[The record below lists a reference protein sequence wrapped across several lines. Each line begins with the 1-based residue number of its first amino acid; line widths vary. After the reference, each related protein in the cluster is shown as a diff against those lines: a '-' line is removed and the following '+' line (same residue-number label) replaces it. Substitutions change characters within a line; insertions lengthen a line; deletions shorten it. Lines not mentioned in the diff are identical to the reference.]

1 MIAPQAVDAPGIVNT
16 PQTAGTPS
24 VAKALPDSLLELR
37 GLAKHYGAVRALD
50 GIDLTVRAGEVV
62 AICGDNGAGKS
73 TLIKVISGAH
83 PASAGSMRWEGRD
96 VTWTSPH
103 DALRQGVATLY
114 QDLALAPRLSL
125 WQNIFMGCELR
136 RRLLP
141 GIQVLDKAA
150 MRRQAAEHLARLDQR
165 IDDVDRPVSDFS
177 GGQRQ
182 AVALARAMRWQARLV
197 IMDEPTAALG
207 VKETAKVL
215 ALIRRLR
222 EQGVAVLLISHN
234 MQDVIDVAER
244 VVILKAGRVAAQGA
258 TQGLTAQALAT
269 AVMAGQWT

>member
-1 MIAPQAVDAPGIVNT
+1 MPAAAPASQA
-16 PQTAGTPS
+16 
-24 VAKALPDSLLELR
+24 SLLELR

-50 GIDLTVRAGEVV
+50 GIDLSVRAGEVV

-96 VTWTSPH
+96 VTWASPH

-215 ALIRRLR
+215 ALIGRLR

-269 AVMAGQWT
+269 AVMTGDWPA

>member
-1 MIAPQAVDAPGIVNT
+1 MIAPQAVNALDIVNT
-16 PQTAGTPS
+16 PQAGTPG
-24 VAKALPDSLLELR
+24 AAQALPDSLLELR

-50 GIDLTVRAGEVV
+50 GIDLTARAGEVV

-83 PASAGSMRWEGRD
+83 PASAGAMRWEGRD
-96 VTWTSPH
+96 VAWSSPH

-150 MRRQAAEHLARLDQR
+150 MRSQAAQHLARLDQR

-244 VVILKAGRVAAQGA
+244 VVILKAGRVAAQGE

-269 AVMAGQWT
+269 AVMTGQWT